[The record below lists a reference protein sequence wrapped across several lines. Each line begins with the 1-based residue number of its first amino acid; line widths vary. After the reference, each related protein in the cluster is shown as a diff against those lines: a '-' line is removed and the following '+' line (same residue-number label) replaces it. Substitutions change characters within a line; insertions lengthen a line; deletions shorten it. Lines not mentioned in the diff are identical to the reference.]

1 MITKLFICKNRFFFS
16 IVYILVFSILLMSC
30 ETVTNQRYSPETIK
44 SHETQISNATHIVL
58 KDGTFVSLK
67 GKQVYYFEK
76 YKEFDKAIVIKDG
89 EGIPY
94 RDTVKNVTYIKY
106 SEKVYPLDSIKELY
120 VEKREF
126 DAGNTVLLVIGS
138 LAAAALAFFIVALIS
153 FSVSMSSSSHRCCP
167 YIFSYNGSDY
177 ILDGEP
183 LGGAVCEGLERTD
196 VSRLENLVNSDGKL
210 KLIVK
215 NINEEQQRIDE
226 LKFFNIKHSKGEFIA
241 PDYNRKFYKY
251 SESVKPFSAIN
262 EQGKDITKF
271 LLENDN
277 VRWLNDLPTD
287 TLLRNYSSKETIT
300 LKFPKPKNAKNAM
313 LLINGGASYF
323 GSNMIKELLDLKGDK
338 VDDWYKSIY
347 PGSDEQKKLFDVM
360 HRDET
365 YYMDIKIAEG
375 NTLRNTGIMKSNG
388 PMIDEDVLYPV
399 SLENHNSDF
408 VEIVLTPQRYFWKF
422 DKINIVYDYQEVS
435 KDDVETLSIAYAKD
449 NYGNDVREKLSASDK
464 DYYRMP
470 NVGDKVELYL
480 NTPENFSKETNDIFV
495 ATTGWYEINLEKNT
509 KPNETLITEILSKEG
524 GLLNYA
530 MGLYISSFKSI
541 SQIYNQRKVYEN

>member
-1 MITKLFICKNRFFFS
+1 MITKLFIGKNRFFFT
-16 IVYILVFSILLMSC
+16 IVYFLVFSILLMSC
-30 ETVTNQRYSPETIK
+30 ETVTNKRYTAETIK
-44 SHETQISNATHIVL
+44 NNETQITNATHIVL
-58 KDGTFVSLK
+58 KDGTFIPLK
-67 GKQVYYFEK
+67 GKQVYYFEN
-76 YKEFDKAIVIKDG
+76 YKELGKTIVIKNG
-89 EGIPY
+89 EPFPF
-94 RDTVKNVTYIKY
+94 RDTVKNVTYISY
-106 SEKVYPLDSIKELY
+106 TENAYPLDSIKELY

-126 DAGNTVLLVIGS
+126 DAGSTALLVIGS
-138 LAAAALAFFIVALIS
+138 LAAAALAFFLIVLIS

-167 YIFSYNGSDY
+167 YIFSFNGSDY

-196 VSRLENLVNSDGKL
+196 VSRLENLVDSDGKL
-210 KLIVK
+210 KIIVK

-226 LKFFNIKHSKGEFIA
+226 LKFFNIKHSKGEFIT

-251 SESVKPFSAIN
+251 SNPVKPLSALN
-262 EQGKDITKF
+262 EEGKDITKF

-287 TLLRNYSSKETIT
+287 TLQKNFRSKETIT
-300 LKFPKPKNAKNAM
+300 LKFPKPKNARNAM

-347 PGSDEQKKLFDVM
+347 PGSDEQNKLFSVM

-365 YYMDIKIAEG
+365 YYMDIKIADG

-388 PMIDEDVLYPV
+388 PMIDEDVLYPL
-399 SLENHNSDF
+399 SLDINSEF

-422 DKINIVYDYQEVS
+422 DRINIVYDYEEVTN
-435 KDDVETLSIAYAKD
+435 DDVEILNIAYAKD
-449 NYGNDVREKLSASDK
+449 NNGVDVIDKLSSVDK
-464 DYYRMP
+464 NYYRMP
-470 NVGDKVELYL
+470 NVGDKTELYL
-480 NTPENFSKETNDIFV
+480 NTPADFSRETNDIFV

-509 KPNETLITEILSKEG
+509 KPNDALITEILSKEG

-530 MGLYISSFKSI
+530 IGLYISSFKNI
-541 SQIYNQRKVYEN
+541 SQIYNQRKAYEN